1 MHRSPV
7 RLLPFAAFLAIL
19 APAYAQS
26 SQAKQILAV
35 VKSHKESDHL
45 RAVFCGVWKDGKP
58 IVETAMG
65 ESMTK
70 VPATREMHYRVGGVT
85 YTCLATLLLM
95 FDDLGKLSLSD
106 PVAKWFPSLPN
117 AKKVTLA
124 MLANCT
130 SGYPDYV
137 PNAEFLKDYV
147 KDPFQQFSSALL
159 LKYAFRTPLLYEPG
173 KGFNYSHTN
182 FVILGDIIAMVGN
195 RPLGELLH
203 QYMFK
208 PLGLKETYVPNTPE
222 IREPVLHGFTTD
234 RDVYEDSTYWNPSW
248 TRPAGKLI
256 STIHDLGVL
265 CHAIGSGRF
274 LSRKNFKLQTEPARL
289 GLGQNQKDAYY
300 GYGVIML
307 NGWIAQNPNLQGYS
321 TMFAYLPAKK
331 LSIVVSVTMSM
342 ASGPKR
348 GDMPIFYELAKLLAP
363 EYPVTDISK

>member
-1 MHRSPV
+1 MHRSLFAV
-7 RLLPFAAFLAIL
+7 AALLVVA
-19 APAYAQS
+19 APAHAQLP
-26 SQAKQILAV
+26 QAKQILAV
-35 VKSHKESDHL
+35 VKSHKDSDHL
-45 RAVFCGVWKDGKP
+45 NAVMCGVWKDGKP

-65 ESMTK
+65 ISMTG
-70 VPATREMHYRVGGVT
+70 VPATRDMHYRVGGVT

-95 FDDLGKLSLSD
+95 FDDLDKLSLSD
-106 PVAKWFPSLPN
+106 PVSKWYPNLPN
-117 AKKVTLA
+117 AKRVTLA

-137 PNAEFLKDYV
+137 PDAEFLKDMV
-147 KDPFQQFSSALL
+147 KDPFREFSSAQLL
-159 LKYAFRTPLLYEPG
+159 HYAFRTPLLYEPG

-182 FVILGDIIAMVGN
+182 FVILGEIIEKVGK

-203 QYMFK
+203 KYMFK
-208 PLGLKETYVPNTPE
+208 PLGLKETYVPSNSE
-222 IREPVLHGFTTD
+222 IRQPVLHGFTKD

-248 TRPAGKLI
+248 TRAAGMLV

-265 CHAIGSGRF
+265 CNAIGNGRF

-289 GLGQNQKDAYY
+289 GLGMNKKEAYY

-307 NGWIAQNPNLQGYS
+307 NGWIAQNPNLQGYA

-331 LSIVVSVTMSM
+331 LSIVVTATQSLN
-342 ASGPKR
+342 SGPKR

-363 EYPVTDISK
+363 GYPVTDISK